1 MNNKENELQTDK
13 NSKVLIKKSST
24 VMYQN
29 FNYKSNMAQKK
40 KNRITLMTVG
50 KWLLGYTYKQ
60 LVTNQNY
67 QDVSSNPY
75 KKLDYKD
82 GKSL

>member
-1 MNNKENELQTDK
+1 
-13 NSKVLIKKSST
+13 
-24 VMYQN
+24 
-29 FNYKSNMAQKK
+29 
-40 KNRITLMTVG
+40 MTVG

>member
-1 MNNKENELQTDK
+1 VNNKENELQTDK